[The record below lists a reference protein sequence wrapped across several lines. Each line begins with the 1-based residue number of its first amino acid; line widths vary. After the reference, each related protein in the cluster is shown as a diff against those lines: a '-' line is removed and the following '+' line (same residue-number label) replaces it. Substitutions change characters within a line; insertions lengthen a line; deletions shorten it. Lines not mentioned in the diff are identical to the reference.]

1 MAEVF
6 AGFVVGY
13 ALALALSPMAA
24 IGIVRSNDRTGFAQ
38 RVAPEGTNVV
48 ALAVVLHFAAMLLF
62 TALGMILGMALAGL
76 EDRRPDGGLGS
87 PNMLYTLLVV
97 ALTAVILIPT
107 IAVPAVR
114 RYALAA
120 GLIFLV
126 AFGWAMPWLA
136 EAA

>member
-1 MAEVF
+1 
-6 AGFVVGY
+6 
-13 ALALALSPMAA
+13 
-24 IGIVRSNDRTGFAQ
+24 
-38 RVAPEGTNVV
+38 
-48 ALAVVLHFAAMLLF
+48 
-62 TALGMILGMALAGL
+62 
-76 EDRRPDGGLGS
+76 
-87 PNMLYTLLVV
+87 V